1 MAFNSPKLAMAEL
14 RHSSSLGSRA
24 SSSPKKRDDDSSST
38 NSPLIISEN
47 QLDDDD
53 DDDNRHFSR
62 DRDRFYS
69 SVSWW
74 YQSKISIP
82 ILSLLILLG
91 FVSIPL
97 VWNHLNAPYL
107 CKKDGIVLR
116 CPRVKEAPS
125 LWENPYSATTSWKS
139 CAERRDGVFSDVEI
153 QCGGLGHLDLGLEA
167 VGHHV
172 GMKGKEQLVS
182 MMVKAEEEGE
192 WTRTDYVQEAAWKWD
207 LPPENETTGYVLIHA
222 EGGLNQQRIAICNA
236 VAVAKIM
243 NATLILPLLKQDQ
256 IWKDQTKFEDIF
268 DVDHFIDYLKDDVRI
283 VRDIPE
289 WFPDKAELFTSIKR
303 TVKNIPKYAPAQ
315 FYIDNVLPRIREK
328 KIMAL
333 KPFVDR
339 LGYDN
344 VPPEI
349 NRLRCRVNYH
359 ALKFLPEIE
368 QMADQL
374 ASRMRNRTGSS
385 NPYMALHLRFEKGM
399 VGLSFCDFVGT
410 REEKAIM
417 AEYRKKEWPRRYKVN
432 NCGMSTAVLLIETS
446 TLNLIRISLCFA
458 FLMALF
464 CKWGMQNGSH
474 LWQLALQ
481 KRKEGRCPLE
491 PGEVAV
497 ILRAMG
503 YPKETQIYVASG
515 QVYGGQNRMAP
526 LRTMFPNLVTKEELT
541 SKEELDG
548 FRKHVTSLA
557 ALDFLVCLKSDVFVM
572 THGGNF
578 AKLIIGARRYMG
590 HRLKSIKPDKGL
602 MSKSFGDPYMGWATF
617 VEDVVVTHQTRTGL
631 PEETFPNYDLWENP
645 LTPCMCKA

>member
-1 MAFNSPKLAMAEL
+1 
-14 RHSSSLGSRA
+14 
-24 SSSPKKRDDDSSST
+24 
-38 NSPLIISEN
+38 
-47 QLDDDD
+47 
-53 DDDNRHFSR
+53 
-62 DRDRFYS
+62 
-69 SVSWW
+69 
-74 YQSKISIP
+74 
-82 ILSLLILLG
+82 
-91 FVSIPL
+91 
-97 VWNHLNAPYL
+97 
-107 CKKDGIVLR
+107 
-116 CPRVKEAPS
+116 
-125 LWENPYSATTSWKS
+125 
-139 CAERRDGVFSDVEI
+139 
-153 QCGGLGHLDLGLEA
+153 
-167 VGHHV
+167 
-172 GMKGKEQLVS
+172 
-182 MMVKAEEEGE
+182 
-192 WTRTDYVQEAAWKWD
+192 
-207 LPPENETTGYVLIHA
+207 
-222 EGGLNQQRIAICNA
+222 
-236 VAVAKIM
+236 
-243 NATLILPLLKQDQ
+243 
-256 IWKDQTKFEDIF
+256 
-268 DVDHFIDYLKDDVRI
+268 
-283 VRDIPE
+283 
-289 WFPDKAELFTSIKR
+289 
-303 TVKNIPKYAPAQ
+303 
-315 FYIDNVLPRIREK
+315 
-328 KIMAL
+328 MAL

-344 VPPEI
+344 VPQEI

-368 QMADQL
+368 QMADSL
-374 ASRMRNRTGSS
+374 VSRMRNRTGNP

-410 REEKAIM
+410 REEKVKM
-417 AEYRKKEWPRRYKVN
+417 AEYRQKEWPRRFK
-432 NCGMSTAVLLIETS
+432 
-446 TLNLIRISLCFA
+446 
-458 FLMALF
+458 
-464 CKWGMQNGSH
+464 NGSH

-526 LRTMFPNLVTKEELT
+526 LRNMFPNLVTKEDLAG
-541 SKEELDG
+541 KEELTT

-590 HRLKSIKPDKGL
+590 HRQKSIKPDKGL

>member
-1 MAFNSPKLAMAEL
+1 MAEL

-24 SSSPKKRDDDSSST
+24 SSSPMKRDDDSS
-38 NSPLIISEN
+38 PLVPDSRPF
-47 QLDDDD
+47 DDDGGGG
-53 DDDNRHFSR
+53 RHSSSR
-62 DRDRFYS
+62 DRDRPLWSQLHSLWPPHFS
-69 SVSWW
+69 DDPRVAPHGSRIAIFLLLVVALVGL
-74 YQSKISIP
+74 ISI
-82 ILSLLILLG
+82 
-91 FVSIPL
+91 FSI
-97 VWNHLNAPYL
+97 VRHLNAPYL
-107 CKKDGIVLR
+107 CRKDGIVLH
-116 CPRVKEAPS
+116 CPRVKEPTS
-125 LWENPYSATTSWKS
+125 LWENPYSATTSWKP
-139 CAERRDGVFSDVEI
+139 CAERLDGGISNV
-153 QCGGLGHLDLGLEA
+153 
-167 VGHHV
+167 
-172 GMKGKEQLVS
+172 
-182 MMVKAEEEGE
+182 
-192 WTRTDYVQEAAWKWD
+192 
-207 LPPENETTGYVLIHA
+207 PPENETNGYIFIHA
-222 EGGLNQQRIAICNA
+222 EGGLNQQRIAVLYLLYQFLNLNEKTQLVGIFGWMSLIIHASTASICNA
-236 VAVAKIM
+236 VAVAKIL
-243 NATLILPLLKQDQ
+243 NATLILPVLKQDQ
-256 IWKDQTKFEDIF
+256 IWKDQTKFKDIF

-283 VRDIPE
+283 VRDIPK
-289 WFPDKAELFTSIKR
+289 WFTDKSELFTSIRR

-315 FYIDNVLPRIREK
+315 FYIDNVLPRIKEK

-368 QMADQL
+368 EMSNSL
-374 ASRMRNRTGSS
+374 ASRMRNRTGSQ

-410 REEKAIM
+410 REEKAKM
-417 AEYRKKEWPRRYKVN
+417 AEYRQKEWPRRYK
-432 NCGMSTAVLLIETS
+432 
-446 TLNLIRISLCFA
+446 
-458 FLMALF
+458 
-464 CKWGMQNGSH
+464 NGSH

-515 QVYGGQNRMAP
+515 QVYGGQNRLAP
-526 LRTMFPNLVTKEELT
+526 LRNMFPNLVTKEELAT
-541 SKEELDG
+541 KEELDG

-617 VEDVVVTHQTRTGL
+617 VEDVVVIHQTRTGL
-631 PEETFPNYDLWENP
+631 PEETFPNYDIWENP
-645 LTPCMCKA
+645 LTPCMCRA

>member
-14 RHSSSLGSRA
+14 RHSSSIGTRA
-24 SSSPKKRDDDSSST
+24 SSSPKKRDEET
-38 NSPLIISEN
+38 SPLMIPEE
-47 QLDDDD
+47 QPDDEDD
-53 DDDNRHFSR
+53 RHSSR
-62 DRDRFYS
+62 DRDRPFWHQFYYLLFDETR
-69 SVSWW
+69 VSA
-74 YQSKISIP
+74 QHHSKIS
-82 ILSLLILLG
+82 LALLCLCVLAG
-91 FVSIPL
+91 FISIPL
-97 VWNHLNAPYL
+97 IWNRLNAPYL

-116 CPRVKEAPS
+116 CPRVKESPS
-125 LWENPYSATTSWKS
+125 LWENPYSATTSWKP
-139 CAERRDGVFSDVEI
+139 CAERRESGFSE
-153 QCGGLGHLDLGLEA
+153 
-167 VGHHV
+167 
-172 GMKGKEQLVS
+172 
-182 MMVKAEEEGE
+182 
-192 WTRTDYVQEAAWKWD
+192 

-289 WFPDKAELFTSIKR
+289 WFPDKSELFTSIKR

-315 FYIDNVLPRIREK
+315 FYIDNVLPRIKEK

-344 VPPEI
+344 VPQEI

-374 ASRMRNRTGSS
+374 AARMRNRTGSS

-410 REEKAIM
+410 RDEKAKM
-417 AEYRKKEWPRRYKVN
+417 AEYRKKEWPRRYK
-432 NCGMSTAVLLIETS
+432 
-446 TLNLIRISLCFA
+446 
-458 FLMALF
+458 
-464 CKWGMQNGSH
+464 NGSH

-526 LRTMFPNLVTKEELT
+526 LRNMFPNLVTKEELT

-548 FRKHVTSLA
+548 FKKHVTSLA

>member
-1 MAFNSPKLAMAEL
+1 MAEL
-14 RHSSSLGSRA
+14 RHSSSIGNRVTASPRKRDDVVA
-24 SSSPKKRDDDSSST
+24 SSSPLVPD
-38 NSPLIISEN
+38 NNGAPN
-47 QLDDDD
+47 VDDDD
-53 DDDNRHFSR
+53 DDYRGR
-62 DRDRFYS
+62 YYPRDRFRSLFS
-69 SVSWW
+69 SYLQPLFPFFFPDDSRSHPHN
-74 YQSKISIP
+74 SKISLFLLVFI
-82 ILSLLILLG
+82 ILSLLVAISS
-91 FVSIPL
+91 V
-97 VWNHLNAPYL
+97 VHRLNAPYL
-107 CKKDGIVLR
+107 CKKDGITLQ
-116 CPRVKEAPS
+116 CPRVKESPS
-125 LWENPYSATTSWKS
+125 LWENPYSSTTSWKP
-139 CAERRDGVFSDVEI
+139 CAERREGLISDI
-153 QCGGLGHLDLGLEA
+153 P
-167 VGHHV
+167 
-172 GMKGKEQLVS
+172 S
-182 MMVKAEEEGE
+182 
-192 WTRTDYVQEAAWKWD
+192 
-207 LPPENETTGYVLIHA
+207 ENATNGYIFIHA

-243 NATLILPLLKQDQ
+243 NATLILPVLKQDQ

-268 DVDHFIDYLKDDVRI
+268 DVDHFINYLKDDVRI

-289 WFPDKAELFTSIKR
+289 WFTDKSELFTSIRR
-303 TVKNIPKYAPAQ
+303 TVKNIPKYASAD
-315 FYIDNVLPRIREK
+315 FYIDNVLLRIKEK
-328 KIMAL
+328 KIMSL

-374 ASRMRNRTGSS
+374 VSRMRNRTGSS
-385 NPYMALHLRFEKGM
+385 NPFMALHLRFEKGM

-410 REEKAIM
+410 RSEKALM
-417 AEYRKKEWPRRYKVN
+417 AAYRKKEWPRRFKD
-432 NCGMSTAVLLIETS
+432 GA
-446 TLNLIRISLCFA
+446 
-458 FLMALF
+458 
-464 CKWGMQNGSH
+464 H
-474 LWQLALQ
+474 LWALALQ

-497 ILRAMG
+497 LLRAMG

-526 LRTMFPNLVTKEELT
+526 LRNMFPNLVTKEELAT
-541 SKEELDG
+541 KPELDG

-578 AKLIIGARRYMG
+578 AKLIIGYRRYMG
-590 HRLKSIKPDKGL
+590 HRQKSIKPDKGL
-602 MSKSFGDPYMGWATF
+602 MSKSLGDPYMGWASF

-645 LTPCMCKA
+645 LSNCMCRA

>member
-1 MAFNSPKLAMAEL
+1 M
-14 RHSSSLGSRA
+14 
-24 SSSPKKRDDDSSST
+24 
-38 NSPLIISEN
+38 
-47 QLDDDD
+47 
-53 DDDNRHFSR
+53 
-62 DRDRFYS
+62 
-69 SVSWW
+69 
-74 YQSKISIP
+74 
-82 ILSLLILLG
+82 
-91 FVSIPL
+91 
-97 VWNHLNAPYL
+97 
-107 CKKDGIVLR
+107 
-116 CPRVKEAPS
+116 KEPPS
-125 LWENPYSATTSWKS
+125 LWENPYSATTSWKP
-139 CAERRDGVFSDVEI
+139 CAERRKNGIS
-153 QCGGLGHLDLGLEA
+153 
-167 VGHHV
+167 
-172 GMKGKEQLVS
+172 
-182 MMVKAEEEGE
+182 
-192 WTRTDYVQEAAWKWD
+192 D
-207 LPPENETTGYVLIHA
+207 LPPENETTGYIFIHA

-243 NATLILPLLKQDQ
+243 NATLILPVLKQDQ

-268 DVDHFIDYLKDDVRI
+268 DVDHFIEYLKDDVRI
-283 VRDIPE
+283 VREIPD
-289 WFPDKAELFTSIKR
+289 WFTEKAELFTSIRR
-303 TVKNIPKYAPAQ
+303 TVKNIPKYAPAR
-315 FYIDNVLPRIREK
+315 FYIDNVLPRIKEK

-344 VPPEI
+344 VPSEI

-368 QMADQL
+368 EMADKL
-374 ASRMRNRTGSS
+374 AARMRNRTGSL

-410 REEKAIM
+410 REEKAMM
-417 AEYRKKEWPRRYKVN
+417 ASYRQKEWPRRYK
-432 NCGMSTAVLLIETS
+432 
-446 TLNLIRISLCFA
+446 
-458 FLMALF
+458 
-464 CKWGMQNGSH
+464 NGSH

-515 QVYGGQNRMAP
+515 QVYGGKNRMAP
-526 LRTMFPNLVTKEELT
+526 LRNMFPNLVTKEELA
-541 SKEELDG
+541 SKEELDH

-578 AKLIIGARRYMG
+578 AKLIIGARRYLG

-602 MSKSFGDPYMGWATF
+602 MSKSFGDPFMGWAAF
-617 VEDVVVTHQTRTGL
+617 VEDVVITHQTRTGL
-631 PEETFPNYDLWENP
+631 PEETFPNYDIWENP

>member
-1 MAFNSPKLAMAEL
+1 MAEL
-14 RHSSSLGSRA
+14 RHSSSLGTRA
-24 SSSPKKRDDDSSST
+24 SNSPMKRDEDA
-38 NSPLIISEN
+38 SPLIHEN
-47 QLDDDD
+47 VT
-53 DDDNRHFSR
+53 DNDHHHHARHHLTR
-62 DRDRFYS
+62 DRDRPFWS
-69 SVSWW
+69 NLPFFGDDLRVSP
-74 YQSKISIP
+74 YNSRIS
-82 ILSLLILLG
+82 LFLLG
-91 FVSIPL
+91 IIVLAAVISVFSIF
-97 VWNHLNAPYL
+97 HQLNAPYL
-107 CKKDGIVLR
+107 CKKDGIVLH
-116 CPRVKEAPS
+116 CPYVKEPAS
-125 LWENPYSATTSWKS
+125 LWENPYSATTSWKP
-139 CAERRDGVFSDVEI
+139 CAERRSGGISDV
-153 QCGGLGHLDLGLEA
+153 
-167 VGHHV
+167 
-172 GMKGKEQLVS
+172 
-182 MMVKAEEEGE
+182 
-192 WTRTDYVQEAAWKWD
+192 
-207 LPPENETTGYVLIHA
+207 PPENETTGYIFIHA

-243 NATLILPLLKQDQ
+243 NATLILPVLKQDQ
-256 IWKDQTKFEDIF
+256 IWKDQTKFKDIF

-289 WFPDKAELFTSIKR
+289 WFTDKSELFSSIRR

-315 FYIDNVLPRIREK
+315 FYIDNVLPRIKEK

-368 QMADQL
+368 QMADL
-374 ASRMRNRTGSS
+374 LVSRMRNRTESS
-385 NPYMALHLRFEKGM
+385 NPFMALHLRFEKGM

-410 REEKAIM
+410 REEKARM
-417 AEYRKKEWPRRYKVN
+417 AEYRKKEWPRRYK
-432 NCGMSTAVLLIETS
+432 
-446 TLNLIRISLCFA
+446 
-458 FLMALF
+458 
-464 CKWGMQNGSH
+464 NGSH

-526 LRTMFPNLVTKEELT
+526 LRNMFPNLVTKEELAT
-541 SKEELDG
+541 KEELDG

-590 HRLKSIKPDKGL
+590 HRHKSIKPDKGL

-617 VEDVVVTHQTRTGL
+617 VEDVIVTHQTRTGL
-631 PEETFPNYDLWENP
+631 PEETFPHYDLWENP

>member
-1 MAFNSPKLAMAEL
+1 MAEL
-14 RHSSSLGSRA
+14 RHSSSIGSRTA
-24 SSSPKKRDDDSSST
+24 SSPMKREGTGAGDS
-38 NSPLIISEN
+38 SPLIPEN
-47 QLDDDD
+47 DLSDDD
-53 DDDNRHFSR
+53 RHSPK
-62 DRDRFYS
+62 DRDRPFCSHFHQLCSYFTDDHRVPLHNS
-69 SVSWW
+69 R
-74 YQSKISIP
+74 ISIFFTLLLLLAGLLALFT
-82 ILSLLILLG
+82 IL
-91 FVSIPL
+91 
-97 VWNHLNAPYL
+97 HKLNSPYL
-107 CKKDGIVLR
+107 CKKDGIVLH
-116 CPRVKEAPS
+116 CPHVKESAS
-125 LWENPYSATTSWKS
+125 LWENPYSSTTSWKP
-139 CAERRDGVFSDVEI
+139 CAERRDGAISE
-153 QCGGLGHLDLGLEA
+153 LP
-167 VGHHV
+167 
-172 GMKGKEQLVS
+172 
-182 MMVKAEEEGE
+182 
-192 WTRTDYVQEAAWKWD
+192 QENAT
-207 LPPENETTGYVLIHA
+207 NGYIFIHA

-243 NATLILPLLKQDQ
+243 NATLILPVLKQDQ

-268 DVDHFIDYLKDDVRI
+268 DVDHFIDYLKYDVRI

-289 WFPDKAELFTSIKR
+289 WFTDKTELFSSIRR

-315 FYIDNVLPRIREK
+315 FYIDNVLPRIKEK

-344 VPPEI
+344 VPSEI
-349 NRLRCRVNYH
+349 NKLRCRVNYH
-359 ALKFLPEIE
+359 ALKFLPDIE
-368 QMADQL
+368 QMADLL

-410 REEKAIM
+410 RDEKAKM
-417 AEYRKKEWPRRYKVN
+417 AEYRKKEWPRRYK
-432 NCGMSTAVLLIETS
+432 
-446 TLNLIRISLCFA
+446 
-458 FLMALF
+458 
-464 CKWGMQNGSH
+464 NGSH

-503 YPKETQIYVASG
+503 YMKETQIYVASG

-526 LRTMFPNLVTKEELT
+526 LRNMFPNLVTKEELAT
-541 SKEELDG
+541 KEELDG

-602 MSKSFGDPYMGWATF
+602 MSKSFGDPYMGWAPF
-617 VEDVVVTHQTRTGL
+617 VEDVIVTHQTRTGL

>member
-1 MAFNSPKLAMAEL
+1 MAEL
-14 RHSSSLGSRA
+14 RHSSSIGSRTA
-24 SSSPKKRDDDSSST
+24 SSPMKRDSAGAGDS
-38 NSPLIISEN
+38 SPLIPEN
-47 QLDDDD
+47 DLSDDD
-53 DDDNRHFSR
+53 RHSPK
-62 DRDRFYS
+62 DRDRPPCSHFHHLCSYFTDDHRAPFHNS
-69 SVSWW
+69 R
-74 YQSKISIP
+74 ISMFFT
-82 ILSLLILLG
+82 LLLVLAGLLG
-91 FVSIPL
+91 LFTIL
-97 VWNHLNAPYL
+97 HKLNSPYL
-107 CKKDGIVLR
+107 CKKDGIVLH
-116 CPRVKEAPS
+116 CPHVKESAS
-125 LWENPYSATTSWKS
+125 LWENPYSSTTSWKP
-139 CAERRDGVFSDVEI
+139 CAERRDGAISE
-153 QCGGLGHLDLGLEA
+153 
-167 VGHHV
+167 
-172 GMKGKEQLVS
+172 
-182 MMVKAEEEGE
+182 
-192 WTRTDYVQEAAWKWD
+192 
-207 LPPENETTGYVLIHA
+207 LPHENATNGYIFIHA

-243 NATLILPLLKQDQ
+243 NATLILPVLKQDQ

-268 DVDHFIDYLKDDVRI
+268 DVDHFIDYLKYDVRI

-289 WFPDKAELFTSIKR
+289 WFTDKTELFSSIRR

-315 FYIDNVLPRIREK
+315 FYIDNVLPRIKEK

-344 VPPEI
+344 VPSEI
-349 NRLRCRVNYH
+349 NKLRCRVNYH
-359 ALKFLPEIE
+359 ALKFLPDIE
-368 QMADQL
+368 QMADLL

-410 REEKAIM
+410 RDEKAKM
-417 AEYRKKEWPRRYKVN
+417 AEYRKKEWPRRYK
-432 NCGMSTAVLLIETS
+432 
-446 TLNLIRISLCFA
+446 
-458 FLMALF
+458 
-464 CKWGMQNGSH
+464 NGSH

-503 YPKETQIYVASG
+503 YMKETQIYVASG

-526 LRTMFPNLVTKEELT
+526 LRNMFPNLVTKEELAT
-541 SKEELDG
+541 KEELDG

-602 MSKSFGDPYMGWATF
+602 MSKSFGDPYMGWAPF
-617 VEDVVVTHQTRTGL
+617 VEDVIVTHQTRTGL

>member
-1 MAFNSPKLAMAEL
+1 MAEL
-14 RHSSSLGSRA
+14 RHSSSLGARA
-24 SSSPKKRDDDSSST
+24 TATSSPMKREEKES
-38 NSPLIISEN
+38 SPLIHHDKSPAKV
-47 QLDDDD
+47 D
-53 DDDNRHFSR
+53 DDDNGGDRRHHFAR
-62 DRDRFYS
+62 DRDRPFWS
-69 SVSWW
+69 NLPFLGDDLRFW
-74 YQSKISIP
+74 YQNSRISM
-82 ILSLLILLG
+82 ILLG
-91 FVSIPL
+91 VVAFVGLISIFS
-97 VWNHLNAPYL
+97 VFHRLNAPYL
-107 CKKDGIVLR
+107 CKKDGIVLH
-116 CPRVKEAPS
+116 CPHVKESSS
-125 LWENPYSATTSWKS
+125 LWENPLSATTSWKP
-139 CAERRDGVFSDVEI
+139 CAERRDGGNSDVP
-153 QCGGLGHLDLGLEA
+153 
-167 VGHHV
+167 
-172 GMKGKEQLVS
+172 
-182 MMVKAEEEGE
+182 
-192 WTRTDYVQEAAWKWD
+192 R
-207 LPPENETTGYVLIHA
+207 ENETNGYIFIHA

-236 VAVAKIM
+236 VAVAKIL
-243 NATLILPLLKQDQ
+243 NATLILPVLKQDQ

-268 DVDHFIDYLKDDVRI
+268 DVDHFIDYLKDDLRI

-289 WFPDKAELFTSIKR
+289 WFTDKNELFTSIRR

-315 FYIDNVLPRIREK
+315 FYIDNVLPRIKEK

-339 LGYDN
+339 LG
-344 VPPEI
+344 
-349 NRLRCRVNYH
+349 
-359 ALKFLPEIE
+359 
-368 QMADQL
+368 
-374 ASRMRNRTGSS
+374 
-385 NPYMALHLRFEKGM
+385 ALHLRFEKGM

-410 REEKAIM
+410 RDEKAKM
-417 AEYRKKEWPRRYKVN
+417 AEYRKKEWPRRYK
-432 NCGMSTAVLLIETS
+432 
-446 TLNLIRISLCFA
+446 
-458 FLMALF
+458 
-464 CKWGMQNGSH
+464 NGSH

-526 LRTMFPNLVTKEELT
+526 LRNMFPNLVTKEELAANDELT
-541 SKEELDG
+541 S

-590 HRLKSIKPDKGL
+590 HRQKSIKPDKGL

>member
-1 MAFNSPKLAMAEL
+1 MAEL
-14 RHSSSLGSRA
+14 RHSSSIGNRA
-24 SSSPKKRDDDSSST
+24 VSSPRKRDDVA
-38 NSPLIISEN
+38 SPLVPEN
-47 QLDDDD
+47 LPDDGGRD
-53 DDDNRHFSR
+53 RHSR
-62 DRDRFYS
+62 DRFHSFVSNFQSLSPYFGEDSRFHPYN
-69 SVSWW
+69 
-74 YQSKISIP
+74 SKISRLLLVFVLFVGVISVFS
-82 ILSLLILLG
+82 ILTRL
-91 FVSIPL
+91 
-97 VWNHLNAPYL
+97 
-107 CKKDGIVLR
+107 
-116 CPRVKEAPS
+116 VKEPPS

-139 CAERRDGVFSDVEI
+139 CAERRNGAIS
-153 QCGGLGHLDLGLEA
+153 
-167 VGHHV
+167 
-172 GMKGKEQLVS
+172 
-182 MMVKAEEEGE
+182 
-192 WTRTDYVQEAAWKWD
+192 D
-207 LPPENETTGYVLIHA
+207 LPPENETNGYIFIHA

-243 NATLILPLLKQDQ
+243 NATLILPVLKQDQ

-283 VRDIPE
+283 VRDIPD
-289 WFPDKAELFTSIKR
+289 WFTDKSELFTSIRR

-315 FYIDNVLPRIREK
+315 FYIDNVLPRVKEK
-328 KIMAL
+328 RIMAL

-368 QMADQL
+368 QMADLL

-410 REEKAIM
+410 RDEKALM
-417 AEYRKKEWPRRYKVN
+417 AVYRQKEWPRRYK
-432 NCGMSTAVLLIETS
+432 
-446 TLNLIRISLCFA
+446 
-458 FLMALF
+458 
-464 CKWGMQNGSH
+464 NGSH
-474 LWQLALQ
+474 LWSLALQ

-503 YPKETQIYVASG
+503 YPKRNTNLCCFWAGLWWTES
-515 QVYGGQNRMAP
+515 YG
-526 LRTMFPNLVTKEELT
+526 TTEEHVTKEELA

-602 MSKSFGDPYMGWATF
+602 MSKSLGDPYMGWATF

-645 LTPCMCKA
+645 LTPCMCRA

>member
-1 MAFNSPKLAMAEL
+1 MAEL
-14 RHSSSLGSRA
+14 RHSTSMGSRTTS
-24 SSSPKKRDDDSSST
+24 SSSPVKRDEAAL
-38 NSPLIISEN
+38 PLVAVDET
-47 QLDDDD
+47 DDDD
-53 DDDNRHFSR
+53 RDHRSISNTTTTSMTSPFFFFNHFKEDYSYKIFLALFGLLLVCSLFALPSLWNR
-62 DRDRFYS
+62 
-69 SVSWW
+69 
-74 YQSKISIP
+74 
-82 ILSLLILLG
+82 
-91 FVSIPL
+91 
-97 VWNHLNAPYL
+97 LNAPYL
-107 CKKDGIVLR
+107 CSKDGIVLR
-116 CPRVKEAPS
+116 CPHVKEPPS
-125 LWENPYSATTSWKS
+125 LWENPYSATTSWKP
-139 CAERRDGVFSDVEI
+139 CAERRSNGIS
-153 QCGGLGHLDLGLEA
+153 
-167 VGHHV
+167 
-172 GMKGKEQLVS
+172 
-182 MMVKAEEEGE
+182 
-192 WTRTDYVQEAAWKWD
+192 D
-207 LPPENETTGYVLIHA
+207 LPPENETTGYILIHA

-243 NATLILPLLKQDQ
+243 NATLILPILKQDQ

-268 DVDHFIDYLKDDVRI
+268 DVDHFIEYLKDDVRI
-283 VRDIPE
+283 VRDIPY
-289 WFPDKAELFTSIKR
+289 WFSDKSELFTSLRR

-315 FYIDNVLPRIREK
+315 FYIDNVLPRIKEK

-368 QMADQL
+368 EMADQL

-410 REEKAIM
+410 REEKAMM
-417 AEYRKKEWPRRYKVN
+417 AAYRQKEWPRRYK
-432 NCGMSTAVLLIETS
+432 
-446 TLNLIRISLCFA
+446 
-458 FLMALF
+458 
-464 CKWGMQNGSH
+464 NGSH

-526 LRTMFPNLVTKEELT
+526 LRNMFPNLVTKEELA

-617 VEDVVVTHQTRTGL
+617 VEDVIVTHQTRTGL

-645 LTPCMCKA
+645 LTPCMCRT

>member
-1 MAFNSPKLAMAEL
+1 MAEL
-14 RHSSSLGSRA
+14 RHSTSMGGRA
-24 SSSPKKRDDDSSST
+24 VSSPRKRDDVL
-38 NSPLIISEN
+38 SPLEPEN
-47 QLDDDD
+47 LPDHDGGGRD
-53 DDDNRHFSR
+53 RHP
-62 DRDRFYS
+62 RDRFRSLLS
-69 SVSWW
+69 SF
-74 YQSKISIP
+74 QCSKISLFSDDSRFHPYNSRISLFLLLFVLVAGLISVFS
-82 ILSLLILLG
+82 IL
-91 FVSIPL
+91 
-97 VWNHLNAPYL
+97 NRLNAPYL
-107 CKKDGIVLR
+107 CRKDGIVLR
-116 CPRVKEAPS
+116 CPRVKESPS

-139 CAERRDGVFSDVEI
+139 CAERHSGVIS
-153 QCGGLGHLDLGLEA
+153 
-167 VGHHV
+167 
-172 GMKGKEQLVS
+172 
-182 MMVKAEEEGE
+182 
-192 WTRTDYVQEAAWKWD
+192 D
-207 LPPENETTGYVLIHA
+207 LPPENETNGYIFIHA

-243 NATLILPLLKQDQ
+243 NATLIMPVLKQDQ

-289 WFPDKAELFTSIKR
+289 WFIDKSELFTSIRR

-315 FYIDNVLPRIREK
+315 FYIDNVLPRIKEK

-344 VPPEI
+344 VPQEI

-368 QMADQL
+368 QMADLL
-374 ASRMRNRTGSS
+374 ASRMRNRTASP

-410 REEKAIM
+410 REEKALM
-417 AEYRKKEWPRRYKVN
+417 ALYRQKEWPRRYK
-432 NCGMSTAVLLIETS
+432 
-446 TLNLIRISLCFA
+446 
-458 FLMALF
+458 
-464 CKWGMQNGSH
+464 NGSH
-474 LWQLALQ
+474 LWSLALQ

-526 LRTMFPNLVTKEELT
+526 LRNMFPNLVTKEELA

-602 MSKSFGDPYMGWATF
+602 MSKSLGDPYMGWATF

-645 LTPCMCKA
+645 LTPCMCRA

>member
-1 MAFNSPKLAMAEL
+1 MAEL
-14 RHSSSLGSRA
+14 RHSASMSSRA
-24 SSSPKKRDDDSSST
+24 SAGASPAKVEEASHSFVSAAATDLGGRDQDRDHDKD
-38 NSPLIISEN
+38 PH
-47 QLDDDD
+47 
-53 DDDNRHFSR
+53 RHFFASALLNLPAPFR
-62 DRDRFYS
+62 SLFALEDPRVSTSYS
-69 SVSWW
+69 YRILVGFLAFLVLVGL
-74 YQSKISIP
+74 
-82 ILSLLILLG
+82 LSLPS
-91 FVSIPL
+91 FWSR
-97 VWNHLNAPYL
+97 LNAPYL
-107 CKKDGIVLR
+107 CHKEGITLH
-116 CPRVKEAPS
+116 CPRVKEPPS
-125 LWENPYSATTSWKS
+125 LWENPYSSTTSWKP
-139 CAERRDGVFSDVEI
+139 CAERWDNGITGKYSPSFPINEI
-153 QCGGLGHLDLGLEA
+153 CF
-167 VGHHV
+167 
-172 GMKGKEQLVS
+172 
-182 MMVKAEEEGE
+182 
-192 WTRTDYVQEAAWKWD
+192 
-207 LPPENETTGYVLIHA
+207 LPPENETNGYIFIHA

-243 NATLILPLLKQDQ
+243 GATLILPVLKQDQ

-268 DVDHFIDYLKDDVRI
+268 DVDHFIEYLKEDVRI
-283 VRDIPE
+283 IRDIPE
-289 WFPDKAELFTSIKR
+289 WFTDKAELFTSIRR
-303 TVKNIPKYAPAQ
+303 TVKNIPKYASAD
-315 FYIDNVLPRIREK
+315 FYIDNVLPRIKEK

-349 NRLRCRVNYH
+349 NRLRCKVNYH

-368 QMADQL
+368 EMADKL
-374 ASRMRNRTGSS
+374 AERMRNRTGSV

-410 REEKAIM
+410 REEKAMM
-417 AEYRKKEWPRRYKVN
+417 AAYRQKEWPRRYK
-432 NCGMSTAVLLIETS
+432 
-446 TLNLIRISLCFA
+446 
-458 FLMALF
+458 
-464 CKWGMQNGSH
+464 NGSH

-515 QVYGGQNRMAP
+515 QVYGGKNRMAP
-526 LRTMFPNLVTKEELT
+526 LRNMFPNLVTKEELA
-541 SKEELDG
+541 SIEEIDH

-617 VEDVVVTHQTRTGL
+617 LEDVVITHQTRTGL
-631 PEETFPNYDLWENP
+631 PEETFPNYDIWENP
-645 LTPCMCKA
+645 LTPCMCRT

>member
-1 MAFNSPKLAMAEL
+1 MAEL
-14 RHSSSLGSRA
+14 RHSASMGARAVSSPSHRDDPTHPFAAALDAGDGGAAPAR
-24 SSSPKKRDDDSSST
+24 SSSRG
-38 NSPLIISEN
+38 
-47 QLDDDD
+47 
-53 DDDNRHFSR
+53 R
-62 DRDRFYS
+62 DRDKDPHHHRAFASAVLHLPPPLRSLLSLEDPRLAYRILAVIAFLLVAGIL
-69 SVSWW
+69 SVS
-74 YQSKISIP
+74 
-82 ILSLLILLG
+82 SLW
-91 FVSIPL
+91 SR
-97 VWNHLNAPYL
+97 LNAPYL
-107 CKKDGIVLR
+107 CHKDGIVLR
-116 CPRVKEAPS
+116 CPRVKEPPS
-125 LWENPYSATTSWKS
+125 LWENPYSSTTSWKP
-139 CAERRDGVFSDVEI
+139 CAER
-153 QCGGLGHLDLGLEA
+153 H
-167 VGHHV
+167 
-172 GMKGKEQLVS
+172 
-182 MMVKAEEEGE
+182 
-192 WTRTDYVQEAAWKWD
+192 
-207 LPPENETTGYVLIHA
+207 LPPENETSGYIFIHA

-243 NATLILPLLKQDQ
+243 NATLILPVLKQDQ

-268 DVDHFIDYLKDDVRI
+268 DVDHFIEYLKDDVRI
-283 VRDIPE
+283 VRDIPD
-289 WFPDKAELFTSIKR
+289 WFTEKAELFTSIRR

-315 FYIDNVLPRIREK
+315 FYIDNVLPRVKEK

-339 LGYDN
+339 YDN

-368 QMADQL
+368 EMADKL
-374 ASRMRNRTGSS
+374 AARMRNRTGSL

-410 REEKAIM
+410 REEKAMM
-417 AEYRKKEWPRRYKVN
+417 AAYRQKEWPRRYK
-432 NCGMSTAVLLIETS
+432 
-446 TLNLIRISLCFA
+446 
-458 FLMALF
+458 
-464 CKWGMQNGSH
+464 NGSH

-515 QVYGGQNRMAP
+515 QVYGGKNRMAP
-526 LRTMFPNLVTKEELT
+526 LRNMFPNLVTKEELA
-541 SKEELDG
+541 SKEELDH

-602 MSKSFGDPYMGWATF
+602 MSKSFGDPFMGWAAF
-617 VEDVVVTHQTRTGL
+617 VEDVVITHQTRTGL
-631 PEETFPNYDLWENP
+631 PEETFPNYDIWENP

>member
-1 MAFNSPKLAMAEL
+1 MAEL
-14 RHSSSLGSRA
+14 RYA
-24 SSSPKKRDDDSSST
+24 SSMGNRAVSSPRKRDEIS
-38 NSPLIISEN
+38 SPLVPETLP
-47 QLDDDD
+47 QDQDDDD
-53 DDDNRHFSR
+53 GRDRHSR
-62 DRDRFYS
+62 DRVHSFFPNFQSLCPYFGDDSRFHLHN
-69 SVSWW
+69 
-74 YQSKISIP
+74 SKISIFLLLLVLLAAFISIFS
-82 ILSLLILLG
+82 IL
-91 FVSIPL
+91 
-97 VWNHLNAPYL
+97 NRLNAPYL
-107 CKKDGIVLR
+107 CRKDGIVLR
-116 CPRVKEAPS
+116 CPQVKEPPS
-125 LWENPYSATTSWKS
+125 LWENPYSATTSWKP
-139 CAERRDGVFSDVEI
+139 CAERRNGPFS
-153 QCGGLGHLDLGLEA
+153 
-167 VGHHV
+167 
-172 GMKGKEQLVS
+172 
-182 MMVKAEEEGE
+182 
-192 WTRTDYVQEAAWKWD
+192 D
-207 LPPENETTGYVLIHA
+207 LPPENETNGYIFIHA

-236 VAVAKIM
+236 VGVAKIM
-243 NATLILPLLKQDQ
+243 NATLILPVLKQDQ

-289 WFPDKAELFTSIKR
+289 WFTDKSELFTSIRR

-315 FYIDNVLPRIREK
+315 FYIDNVLPRVKEK
-328 KIMAL
+328 KIMSL

-349 NRLRCRVNYH
+349 NRLRCKVNYH

-368 QMADQL
+368 QMADLL
-374 ASRMRNRTGSS
+374 ASRMRNRTGSSNS

-410 REEKAIM
+410 RDEKALM
-417 AEYRKKEWPRRYKVN
+417 ALYRQKEWPRRYK
-432 NCGMSTAVLLIETS
+432 
-446 TLNLIRISLCFA
+446 
-458 FLMALF
+458 
-464 CKWGMQNGSH
+464 NGSH
-474 LWQLALQ
+474 LWPLALQ

-503 YPKETQIYVASG
+503 YLKETQIYVASG

-526 LRTMFPNLVTKEELT
+526 LRNMFPNLVTKEELA
-541 SKEELDG
+541 SKEELDS

-578 AKLIIGARRYMG
+578 AKLIMGARRYMG

-602 MSKSFGDPYMGWATF
+602 MSKSLGDPYLGWATF
-617 VEDVVVTHQTRTGL
+617 VEDVVVTHKTRTGL

-645 LTPCMCKA
+645 LTPCMCRA

>member
-1 MAFNSPKLAMAEL
+1 M
-14 RHSSSLGSRA
+14 
-24 SSSPKKRDDDSSST
+24 
-38 NSPLIISEN
+38 
-47 QLDDDD
+47 
-53 DDDNRHFSR
+53 
-62 DRDRFYS
+62 
-69 SVSWW
+69 
-74 YQSKISIP
+74 
-82 ILSLLILLG
+82 
-91 FVSIPL
+91 
-97 VWNHLNAPYL
+97 
-107 CKKDGIVLR
+107 
-116 CPRVKEAPS
+116 
-125 LWENPYSATTSWKS
+125 
-139 CAERRDGVFSDVEI
+139 
-153 QCGGLGHLDLGLEA
+153 
-167 VGHHV
+167 
-172 GMKGKEQLVS
+172 
-182 MMVKAEEEGE
+182 
-192 WTRTDYVQEAAWKWD
+192 
-207 LPPENETTGYVLIHA
+207 
-222 EGGLNQQRIAICNA
+222 
-236 VAVAKIM
+236 AVAKIM
-243 NATLILPLLKQDQ
+243 NATLILPVLKQDQ

-268 DVDHFIDYLKDDVRI
+268 DVDHFIDYLKYDVRI

-289 WFPDKAELFTSIKR
+289 WFTDKSELFTSIRR

-315 FYIDNVLPRIREK
+315 FYIDNVLPRIKEK

-349 NRLRCRVNYH
+349 NKLRCRVNYH
-359 ALKFLPEIE
+359 ALKFLPDIE
-368 QMADQL
+368 EMADSL

-410 REEKAIM
+410 REEKAKM
-417 AEYRKKEWPRRYKVN
+417 AEYRKKEWPRRYK
-432 NCGMSTAVLLIETS
+432 
-446 TLNLIRISLCFA
+446 
-458 FLMALF
+458 
-464 CKWGMQNGSH
+464 NGSH

-526 LRTMFPNLVTKEELT
+526 LRNMFPNLVTKEELAT
-541 SKEELDG
+541 KEELDG

-645 LTPCMCKA
+645 LTPCMCRA